1 MSKNIFLN
9 RSNRFKNLSSFDED
23 NTPPQQN
30 GRNYRRQV
38 NSNRSNSDTFR
49 RNTNRQNPV
58 IYNSAKDFPLS
69 TDIDNDS
76 SYIKTSKFKDVLM
89 NVIKPVEPEKEVVLP
104 GWVSIKIEK
113 RKLVYNYGAKTQ
125 NMIIKE
131 AQMEYEKTPNY
142 IMDKAIQIMSH
153 NWKRYEKEYDS
164 LHGEGSYSERFRLP
178 NVYDSDDDED
188 ENLDTFDN
196 SDFDE

>member
-1 MSKNIFLN
+1 
-9 RSNRFKNLSSFDED
+9 
-23 NTPPQQN
+23 
-30 GRNYRRQV
+30 
-38 NSNRSNSDTFR
+38 
-49 RNTNRQNPV
+49 
-58 IYNSAKDFPLS
+58 
-69 TDIDNDS
+69 
-76 SYIKTSKFKDVLM
+76 M

-188 ENLDTFDN
+188 ENSDTFDN